1 LLSVAFPEAKVVIS
15 TREAPD
21 MQRLLVPVIGVLT
34 AGSPGVAPYTD
45 AGARFEVKESQ
56 FVVTDQRSI
65 EAILAEHL
73 AAGATI
79 DGYEPAASSFAN
91 PA

>member
-1 LLSVAFPEAKVVIS
+1 
-15 TREAPD
+15 

-45 AGARFEVKESQ
+45 AGARFEIEESQ

-65 EAILAEHL
+65 EVILAEHL
-73 AAGATI
+73 AAGAII